1 MALARLSSIPLE
13 LQYLASNDL
22 GPSDLLALS
31 QVSTYWRAFVLG
43 DKRWAEWF
51 TAIVSYSNETL
62 EQCLTRFNILDK
74 VTPRQMVYLCLRES
88 CALCGECASK
98 LYLPHMKRVCGTC
111 LQGDDFTVLQYAP
124 TLAKYDLRERDV
136 QFTRLL
142 TLEWINPN
150 RTSKRPLKLVSES
163 RVKEIAVRNC
173 AGSESLLNT
182 ILEQKKAA
190 ARRTYTAR
198 SEDYRSAV
206 STREALQEKGNV
218 EAAEAV
224 VLAHTGRKV
233 PKAFPTYPPILLP
246 VKAVDR
252 DVVCFAPRRM
262 AEVGGKVVVDVGDES
277 EEGGDDGSGA

>member
-13 LQYLASNDL
+13 LQYLASKNL
-22 GPSDLLALS
+22 APSDLLALG
-31 QVSTYWRAFVLG
+31 QVSTHWRAFVLS
-43 DKRWAEWF
+43 DKRWVEWF
-51 TAIVSYSNETL
+51 AAIVSYSNETL

-88 CALCGECASK
+88 CAVCGGCASK
-98 LYLPHMKRVCGTC
+98 LYLPHIKRVCEAC

-124 TLAKYDLRERDV
+124 ALAKYDLRERDV
-136 QFTRLL
+136 QLTRLL

-163 RVKEIAVRNC
+163 HVKEIAVRNY
-173 AGSESLLNT
+173 AGSETLLNKV
-182 ILEQKKAA
+182 LEQKKAA

-206 STREALQEKGNV
+206 SAREALQEKGSI

-224 VLAHTGRKV
+224 VLTHTGRKI

-246 VKAVDR
+246 AKAVDR
-252 DVVCFAPRRM
+252 EVVCFAPRRM
-262 AEVGGKVVVDVGDES
+262 VEVGGEVVVDASEDNKDES
-277 EEGGDDGSGA
+277 EA